1 MGCEAVRVTTL
12 AQTETCETCRFDGD
26 QYGVTDSLGT
36 LRAIAPMW
44 RQMTEGVDA
53 AVLEQRPAPELP
65 SVGERAGQLTTTV
78 EQAAGWLA
86 DLLGAAKPTPAA
98 DGDDLVARLA
108 AAVDAVHEP
117 AAGLGRERS
126 KAWRQTATFE
136 GADVDAR
143 WMVRHVI
150 HAGVHH
156 LREAGRALHLL
167 GAGAPTQ
174 EGVIAQLNLSDGGVP
189 KLPVDEVEVDER
201 GVVGDRQATRKHH
214 GKPLQALCLWSSEVI
229 DDLVAEGHPIRP
241 GAAGENVTL
250 AGIDWPTL
258 RAGVQ
263 LLLGEV
269 LVEVSA
275 YAEPCKKN
283 AQWFAGGDFRRM
295 QHDRHPGASRV
306 YAWVLE
312 PGRIRTGDPV
322 VVEP

>member
-1 MGCEAVRVTTL
+1 VRVTTL
-12 AQTETCETCRFDGD
+12 AVTETCETCRFDGA
-26 QYGVTDSLGT
+26 QYNVTDSLGT

-44 RQMTEGVDA
+44 RQMTEGLA
-53 AVLEQRPAPELP
+53 AGAVAQRPAPDLP
-65 SVGERAGQLTTTV
+65 SVDERAADLTAT
-78 EQAAGWLA
+78 AARATGWLA
-86 DLLGAAKPTPAA
+86 ELIGAAAPATA
-98 DGDDLVARLA
+98 GGTEPVARLA
-108 AAVDAVHEP
+108 AAVDAVHEL
-117 AAGLGRERS
+117 AAGLGGERS
-126 KAWRQTATFE
+126 RAWRQAAPFE
-136 GADVDAR
+136 GTEVDAR
-143 WMVRHVI
+143 WMVRHMI

-156 LREAGRALHLL
+156 LREAGRALHLF

-214 GKPLQALCLWSSEVI
+214 GKPLQALCLWSAEVI

-258 RAGVQ
+258 RTGVQ